1 VAGRFVVPGDIRR
14 NQTYAHSQSRL
25 KIPTERQMLGR
36 LRRVRRRPPHGC
48 RTPRP
53 LEAMRRPRAALSA
66 RAKNSSI
73 QQPCQNA
80 ARRLRWDTRNKRP
93 NDLMECFTVPL
104 LCKWLIRLSSCSPLG
119 TASKI
124 NDFYLIFEWI
134 RSRKSFWA
142 TLWATSRKTRVAGR
156 CHDAR
161 RQHDATIAP
170 KRFSELMIESTRQAT
185 RDRNSACSP
194 GASGAAVDRAHP
206 PP

>member
-1 VAGRFVVPGDIRR
+1 MP
-14 NQTYAHSQSRL
+14 
-25 KIPTERQMLGR
+25 
-36 LRRVRRRPPHGC
+36 
-48 RTPRP
+48 
-53 LEAMRRPRAALSA
+53 
-66 RAKNSSI
+66 
-73 QQPCQNA
+73 NA

-194 GASGAAVDRAHP
+194 GASGAAVDCAHP
-206 PP
+206 PPDSRFRTIAVIAGFWRELVRSNVWIRRALQGKNGGWVYGLAPMYQASCWSSCSGLSWKSARARPD